1 MKILIFGYQGMLGH
15 ELVKVFKNNNEFT
28 LWDRNEIDI
37 ADQKDVES
45 KIGDL
50 KPEVVINAAA
60 YTTVDLAEGEG
71 KEISYRV
78 NGEAVGFLA
87 EACKKN
93 DSILIHYSSDYVFNG
108 TNKDGYRED
117 DQLDPINEYG
127 KSKALGEKLLKEIG
141 PEFYLIR
148 PSWMF
153 GASGKNFV
161 ETMLNLAEKNKEIRV
176 VNDQYGKPTYA
187 RDLAE
192 RTKELLELKKP
203 FGIYHLTN
211 EGVCTWYEFAVK
223 IFELAEVKIKVIPVT
238 SAEFPTPAKRPA
250 YSALINTKLPLSK
263 SWQEALRDYL
273 IETKKIRN

>member
-1 MKILIFGYQGMLGH
+1 MKILILGYQGMLGH
-15 ELVKVFKNNNEFT
+15 EMVKAFKNNNELI
-28 LWDRNEIDI
+28 LWDRDEIDI

-60 YTTVDLAEGEG
+60 YTAVDLAEGEG

-117 DQLDPINEYG
+117 GQLNPVNEYG

-141 PEFYLIR
+141 PKFYLIR

-153 GASGKNFV
+153 GANGKNFA

-192 RTKELLELKKP
+192 RTRELLELKKP

-223 IFELAEVKIKVIPVT
+223 IFELAGAEIKVIPVA
-238 SAEFPTPAKRPA
+238 SSEFPTPAKRPA
-250 YSALINTKLPLSK
+250 YSALINTKLSLSK
-263 SWQEALRDYL
+263 SWQEVLRDYL
-273 IETKKIRN
+273 IETGRIK